1 MWISGKVKLTYKH
14 PDFMRLLST
23 SYTQFVDNVMLS
35 GKNRWQRVD
44 YFSGARYCIKNEI
57 LVTTYCIS
65 EKHDFYR
72 LFSAFFL
79 LGKMGGFA

>member
-1 MWISGKVKLTYKH
+1 
-14 PDFMRLLST
+14 
-23 SYTQFVDNVMLS
+23 MLS

-44 YFSGARYCIKNEI
+44 YFSGARYCIKNEN

-79 LGKMGGFA
+79 LGKMRGFA